1 MKHFCSVR
9 ERWRDGHVER
19 SRDVEIDILDRY
31 TSWGEYLLLPV
42 FTLNLLS
49 VMNGFLEIV

>member
-9 ERWRDGHVER
+9 ERWRDGDVER